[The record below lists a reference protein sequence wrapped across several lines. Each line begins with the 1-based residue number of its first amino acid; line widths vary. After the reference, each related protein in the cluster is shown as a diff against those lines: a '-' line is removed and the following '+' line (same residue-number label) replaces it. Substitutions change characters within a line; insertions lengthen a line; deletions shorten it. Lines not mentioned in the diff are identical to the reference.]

1 MKLFSR
7 SWPALASAAALLTLL
22 CIQSGSGVAL
32 AADSATSAENAVYVP
47 QVKFELPVLND
58 AVKAIEPQANGGTTF
73 HAPVDAALDPDAKN
87 IYFIANSAQG
97 MGVFKTAVNGN
108 TVVSLTVGSPFTTPL
123 GLDVSTDGQT
133 IFVAD
138 PGAAVQSR
146 LRSPQLTK
154 GMIFHLPAT
163 GGAPVAVPG
172 TEGTAPRG
180 LTIVNENGVDMLYFT
195 GVDPSDGQPAVMKM
209 AASGGTFT
217 LLDKGTPLVQPTGI
231 VVSNAGLVYITDQ
244 ASAPN
249 GLGNVF
255 QIKQQ
260 HADSNVNH
268 DSNHPAVASDAE
280 TTPLVT
286 MSSHRELLGTVRGG
300 NPAGITLT
308 QDQSLLLISSLD
320 TTQGTSQVLV
330 INTSSRQQGIVN
342 TVIGANT
349 ASGGLHR
356 AANGSMMVWC
366 GVTAG
371 TGGQGIV
378 FRVELK

>member
-1 MKLFSR
+1 MKLFAH
-7 SWPALASAAALLTLL
+7 SWRVWAFAPALLIML

-32 AADSATSAENAVYVP
+32 AADSATEAASTLYLP
-47 QVKFELPVLND
+47 QLQYKLPLLND
-58 AVKAIEPQANGGTTF
+58 AVKSIAPQANGGTTF
-73 HAPVDAALDPDAKN
+73 QAPVDAALDPDAKN
-87 IYFIANSAQG
+87 VYFIANSAQG
-97 MGVFKTAVNGN
+97 VGVFKTSLSGSD
-108 TVVSLTVGSPFTTPL
+108 VVSLTVGAPFTTPL

-138 PGAAVQSR
+138 PGATVQSR
-146 LRSPQLTK
+146 LRRPQLTK
-154 GMIFHLPAT
+154 GQIFHLPAT
-163 GGAPVAVPG
+163 GGTPVAVPG

-180 LTIVNENGVDMLYFT
+180 LTIVNENGTDMIYFT

-209 AASGGTFT
+209 PASGGTFT

-231 VVSNAGLVYITDQ
+231 VVSNDGLVYITDQ

-260 HADSNVNH
+260 HTHGTANH
-268 DSNHPAVASDAE
+268 DSNQPAVALDAA
-280 TTPLVT
+280 PLVT
-286 MSSHRELLGTVRGG
+286 MNSHRELIATVRGG

-308 QDQSLLLISSLD
+308 QDQSLLLVSSLD

-356 AANGSMMVWC
+356 ASKGSMMVWC

-371 TGGQGIV
+371 SAGQGIV

>member
-1 MKLFSR
+1 MKLFSGSR
-7 SWPALASAAALLTLL
+7 CALAAAIALLTVL
-22 CIQSGSGVAL
+22 CIQNGSSPVL
-32 AADSATSAENAVYVP
+32 AADAATSAENTVYVP
-47 QVKFELPVLND
+47 QVKFELPVLNE
-58 AVKAIEPQANGGTTF
+58 AVKAIEPQASGGTTF
-73 HAPVDAALDPDAKN
+73 QAPVDAALDPDAKN

-97 MGVFKTAVNGN
+97 MGVFKTAVNSS
-108 TVVSLTVGSPFTTPL
+108 TVVSLSVGAPFTTPL

-138 PGAAVQSR
+138 PGATVQSR
-146 LRSPQLTK
+146 LRRPQLTK

-180 LTIVNENGVDMLYFT
+180 LTLVHENGADMIYFT

-209 AASGGTFT
+209 PATGGAFT

-260 HADSNVNH
+260 HADSTSSH
-268 DSNHPAVASDAE
+268 DSNHPAI
-280 TTPLVT
+280 TL
-286 MSSHRELLGTVRGG
+286 SSHRELLATVRGG
-300 NPAGITLT
+300 NPAGVTLT

-320 TTQGTSQVLV
+320 TNQGTSQVLV
-330 INTSSRQQGIVN
+330 INTATRQQGIVN

-356 AANGSMMVWC
+356 AYNGSMMVWC

-371 TGGQGIV
+371 SGGTGIV
-378 FRVELK
+378 FRVELR